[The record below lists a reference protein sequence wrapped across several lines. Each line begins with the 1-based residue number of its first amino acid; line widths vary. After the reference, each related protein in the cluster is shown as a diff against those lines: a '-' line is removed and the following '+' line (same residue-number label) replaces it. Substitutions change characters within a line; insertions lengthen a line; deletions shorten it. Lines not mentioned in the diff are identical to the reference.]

1 MLTRIH
7 FGDVFVDWW
16 ILPQKGAKVCFIF
29 WKYVL
34 SLARLALSLS
44 EAGSAWYSK
53 AMSLILV
60 PRKWI
65 LSEYSGVMTVS
76 LV

>member
-7 FGDVFVDWW
+7 FGNVFGLVDFTS
-16 ILPQKGAKVCFIF
+16 KGGKVCFNF
-29 WKYVL
+29 LEYVL
-34 SLARLALSLS
+34 SLACLALSLS
-44 EAGSAWYSK
+44 EAGFAWCRK

-65 LSEYSGVMTVS
+65 LSEYFGLMTAS

>member
-1 MLTRIH
+1 MLIGIH
-7 FGDVFVDWW
+7 FGEGFGLVDFTS
-16 ILPQKGAKVCFIF
+16 KGGKVCFIF

-65 LSEYSGVMTVS
+65 LSEYSGLMTVS